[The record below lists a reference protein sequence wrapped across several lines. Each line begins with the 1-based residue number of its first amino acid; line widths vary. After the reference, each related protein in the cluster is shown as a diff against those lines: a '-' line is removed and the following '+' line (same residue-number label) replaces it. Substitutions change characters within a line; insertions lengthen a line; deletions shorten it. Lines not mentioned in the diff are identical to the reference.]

1 MSAPVAT
8 GIHSVASGSA
18 DSIHATTTAAAAGTA
33 TTPADKP
40 TTAAAPTAA
49 AAMLPTA
56 EAAADSPTTPIRV
69 VARAIVPVEVPPLEA
84 MEAAGATLPMPGE
97 PLWVTGGVGKYRGS
111 VVNRLAL
118 PRESGH
124 FVGVVLPTQPAQ
136 TMAHRDM
143 MLVAVATEGSVDVAE
158 PGMPGAPYFV
168 DGCGAGV
175 YVTDHKVVLTATFSI
190 ARK

>member
-1 MSAPVAT
+1 VAT
-8 GIHSVASGSA
+8 GIQSVEEGSA
-18 DSIHATTTAAAAGTA
+18 DWAHATPTAPAAGRA

-40 TTAAAPTAA
+40 STAAAAAAA

-56 EAAADSPTTPIRV
+56 EAAAESATTPVRV
-69 VARAIVPVEVPPLEA
+69 IAKAIVPVEVPDLAA
-84 MEAAGATLPMPGE
+84 MEAAAATLPMPGE
-97 PLWVTGGVGKYRGS
+97 PLWVTQGVGKYRGS

-118 PRESGH
+118 PGEPGH
-124 FVGVVLPTQPAQ
+124 FAGVVLPEQPAQ

-143 MLVAVATEGSVDVAE
+143 MLVAVTTEGSVGVAA
-158 PGMPGAPYFV
+158 PGTPGAAYML

-175 YVTDHKVVLTATFSI
+175 YVTDHTVVLTATFSI